1 SQSSRS
7 SCLKTRPEITILSA
21 EPLTSTSWFPGAS
34 GGFPPPPPPPAQIWG
49 PTIPPP
55 PPTYEEVIREKTQ
68 EQVLS
73 TSSSASASPLHPVS
87 RVTISTQTDPGS
99 DPDPPE
105 PQGKRFFFFF
115 GGGVCKSCDL
125 TDLGSP
131 STSNSGVQTDQW
143 DQCSAT
149 VDQPRP
155 RPRSKPGLRP
165 ISSEV
170 KVQTLVKLR
179 EDGLATLASRAASD
193 PANQQV
199 TQGKYS
205 QELLEAFS
213 SDEWGFPDN
222 RGDTSGLSQSE
233 SEEGEDEDDWED
245 MATLKARIQAFEQQ
259 QQQQVSSESCDG
271 NDKQSG
277 TTKRPEPRPRPRFQ
291 GQQAKSGPPTIAPK
305 PKNFSPGPKP
315 STKGFWEDGGFTAA
329 TEDSTEAP
337 SSKPQTTAEPSL
349 KSAPGL
355 EPQPIKPTE
364 KPTTTPK
371 PQSSTETLSS
381 APVPAPR
388 PPPPKLTPC
397 LSDPKPPP
405 RPPVTPRVSVGVS
418 HPDKS
423 TTDGRTTPTLTPRPL
438 VEVGGGSQTETQTGS
453 EATQSA
459 TNQSGEFS
467 TQFTFCCPLQVSPR
481 NYCSCYKQ
489 YKQLIIVIN

>member
-1 SQSSRS
+1 MCAVRRAVKPPRPPCRQPPKSSHVDDITSTASQSALAPIGSD
-7 SCLKTRPEITILSA
+7 T
-21 EPLTSTSWFPGAS
+21 
-34 GGFPPPPPPPAQIWG
+34 
-49 PTIPPP
+49 
-55 PPTYEEVIREKTQ
+55 
-68 EQVLS
+68 
-73 TSSSASASPLHPVS
+73 H
-87 RVTISTQTDPGS
+87 ISTHTQ
-99 DPDPPE
+99 
-105 PQGKRFFFFF
+105 
-115 GGGVCKSCDL
+115 SCDL

-149 VDQPRP
+149 VDVPPPRTSPTTSFEVPLEQPRP

-179 EDGLATLASRAASD
+179 EDGLATLASRPASD

-467 TQFTFCCPLQVSPR
+467 TQFTFCCPLQVAPR

>member
-1 SQSSRS
+1 MRPPRPPCPQPPRSSHIDDITSTASQSA
-7 SCLKTRPEITILSA
+7 L
-21 EPLTSTSWFPGAS
+21 
-34 GGFPPPPPPPAQIWG
+34 G
-49 PTIPPP
+49 PIDSDTH
-55 PPTYEEVIREKTQ
+55 T
-68 EQVLS
+68 
-73 TSSSASASPLHPVS
+73 
-87 RVTISTQTDPGS
+87 STQT
-99 DPDPPE
+99 
-105 PQGKRFFFFF
+105 
-115 GGGVCKSCDL
+115 CDLL
-125 TDLGSP
+125 TDLSSS
-131 STSNSGVQTDQW
+131 STSNSGVQTDEW

-149 VDQPRP
+149 VDVPPPRTSPTTSFEVPLERPRP

-179 EDGLATLASRAASD
+179 EDGLATLASRATSD
-193 PANQQV
+193 AANQQV

-213 SDEWGFPDN
+213 SDDWGFPEN

-233 SEEGEDEDDWED
+233 SEEGEDEDDGED

-259 QQQQVSSESCDG
+259 QQVSSESCADG
-271 NDKQSG
+271 NNRQSG
-277 TTKRPEPRPRPRFQ
+277 PTKRPEPRPRPRLQ
-291 GQQAKSGPPTIAPK
+291 GQQAKSSPPTIAPK

-315 STKGFWEDGGFTAA
+315 STKLFWEDGGFTA
-329 TEDSTEAP
+329 DSTEAP
-337 SSKPQTTAEPSL
+337 SSKPQTAAEPSL

-364 KPTTTPK
+364 KPTITPK
-371 PQSSTETLSS
+371 PQSSTETVSS

-388 PPPPKLTPC
+388 PPPPKITPC

-405 RPPVTPRVSVGVS
+405 RPPVAPRASMGAT

-459 TNQSGEFS
+459 TNQTGEFL
-467 TQFTFCCPLQVSPR
+467 TQFTICCPLQAAPR
-481 NYCSCYKQ
+481 NYYSYYKQ
-489 YKQLIIVIN
+489 YKKLIIVINE

>member
-1 SQSSRS
+1 MCAVRRAVKPPRPPCRQPPKSSHVDDITSTASQSALAPIGSD
-7 SCLKTRPEITILSA
+7 T
-21 EPLTSTSWFPGAS
+21 
-34 GGFPPPPPPPAQIWG
+34 
-49 PTIPPP
+49 
-55 PPTYEEVIREKTQ
+55 
-68 EQVLS
+68 
-73 TSSSASASPLHPVS
+73 H
-87 RVTISTQTDPGS
+87 ISTHTQ
-99 DPDPPE
+99 
-105 PQGKRFFFFF
+105 
-115 GGGVCKSCDL
+115 SCDL

-143 DQCSAT
+143 DQCFAT
-149 VDQPRP
+149 VDVPPPRTSPTTSFEVPLEQPRP

-245 MATLKARIQAFEQQ
+245 MATLKARIQAFEQQQ